1 MNKTEFINAVA
12 EKSGLS
18 KVDAKKAVE
27 AFVETVSS
35 ELKEGGKVAL
45 LGFGSFSVAEKSA
58 RKGVNPKTKQP
69 IEIPARKSVK
79 FKAGAELTEIIKKI
93 SLTLS
98 ISKKALRNRNAFLL
112 IACRLLY
119 QIIFISF
126 LPTPILWFLQNK
138 PVPLQVK

>member
-1 MNKTEFINAVA
+1 MNKTEFIDAVA

-79 FKAGAELTEIIKKI
+79 FKAGAELTEIIK
-93 SLTLS
+93 
-98 ISKKALRNRNAFLL
+98 
-112 IACRLLY
+112 
-119 QIIFISF
+119 
-126 LPTPILWFLQNK
+126 
-138 PVPLQVK
+138 

>member
-45 LGFGSFSVAEKSA
+45 LGFGFFSVAEKSA

-79 FKAGAELTEIIKKI
+79 FKAGAELTEIIK
-93 SLTLS
+93 
-98 ISKKALRNRNAFLL
+98 
-112 IACRLLY
+112 
-119 QIIFISF
+119 
-126 LPTPILWFLQNK
+126 
-138 PVPLQVK
+138 

>member
-35 ELKEGGKVAL
+35 ELKEGGKVDL

-79 FKAGAELTEIIKKI
+79 FKAGAELTEIIK
-93 SLTLS
+93 
-98 ISKKALRNRNAFLL
+98 
-112 IACRLLY
+112 
-119 QIIFISF
+119 
-126 LPTPILWFLQNK
+126 
-138 PVPLQVK
+138 

>member
-1 MNKTEFINAVA
+1 MNKTEFIYAVA

-79 FKAGAELTEIIKKI
+79 FKAGAELTEIIK
-93 SLTLS
+93 
-98 ISKKALRNRNAFLL
+98 
-112 IACRLLY
+112 
-119 QIIFISF
+119 
-126 LPTPILWFLQNK
+126 
-138 PVPLQVK
+138 

>member
-35 ELKEGGKVAL
+35 ELKEGRKVAL

-79 FKAGAELTEIIKKI
+79 FKAGAELTEIIK
-93 SLTLS
+93 
-98 ISKKALRNRNAFLL
+98 
-112 IACRLLY
+112 
-119 QIIFISF
+119 
-126 LPTPILWFLQNK
+126 
-138 PVPLQVK
+138 

>member
-45 LGFGSFSVAEKSA
+45 LGFGSFSVAEKAA

-69 IEIPARKSVK
+69 IEIPARKSAK
-79 FKAGAELTEIIKKI
+79 FKAGAELTEIIK
-93 SLTLS
+93 
-98 ISKKALRNRNAFLL
+98 
-112 IACRLLY
+112 
-119 QIIFISF
+119 
-126 LPTPILWFLQNK
+126 
-138 PVPLQVK
+138 

>member
-1 MNKTEFINAVA
+1 IMNKTEFINAVA

-45 LGFGSFSVAEKSA
+45 LGFGSFSVAEKAA

-79 FKAGAELTEIIKKI
+79 FKAGAELTEIIK
-93 SLTLS
+93 
-98 ISKKALRNRNAFLL
+98 
-112 IACRLLY
+112 
-119 QIIFISF
+119 
-126 LPTPILWFLQNK
+126 
-138 PVPLQVK
+138 

>member
-12 EKSGLS
+12 EISGLS

-45 LGFGSFSVAEKSA
+45 LGFGSISVAEKSA

-79 FKAGAELTEIIKKI
+79 FKAGAELTEIIK
-93 SLTLS
+93 
-98 ISKKALRNRNAFLL
+98 
-112 IACRLLY
+112 
-119 QIIFISF
+119 
-126 LPTPILWFLQNK
+126 
-138 PVPLQVK
+138 

>member
-1 MNKTEFINAVA
+1 MNKTDFINAVA

-79 FKAGAELTEIIKKI
+79 FKAGAELTEIIK
-93 SLTLS
+93 
-98 ISKKALRNRNAFLL
+98 
-112 IACRLLY
+112 
-119 QIIFISF
+119 
-126 LPTPILWFLQNK
+126 
-138 PVPLQVK
+138 

>member
-45 LGFGSFSVAEKSA
+45 LGFLSLLLKNLHAKVLTRRLNNQSKSRHA
-58 RKGVNPKTKQP
+58 NQ
-69 IEIPARKSVK
+69 
-79 FKAGAELTEIIKKI
+79 LN
-93 SLTLS
+93 
-98 ISKKALRNRNAFLL
+98 SKLAPN
-112 IACRLLY
+112 
-119 QIIFISF
+119 
-126 LPTPILWFLQNK
+126 
-138 PVPLQVK
+138 

>member
-45 LGFGSFSVAEKSA
+45 LGFGSFSVAEKAA
-58 RKGVNPKTKQP
+58 RKCVNPKTKQP

-79 FKAGAELTEIIKKI
+79 FKAGAELTEIIK
-93 SLTLS
+93 
-98 ISKKALRNRNAFLL
+98 
-112 IACRLLY
+112 
-119 QIIFISF
+119 
-126 LPTPILWFLQNK
+126 
-138 PVPLQVK
+138 

>member
-45 LGFGSFSVAEKSA
+45 LGFGSFSVAETSA

-79 FKAGAELTEIIKKI
+79 FKAGAELTEIIK
-93 SLTLS
+93 
-98 ISKKALRNRNAFLL
+98 
-112 IACRLLY
+112 
-119 QIIFISF
+119 
-126 LPTPILWFLQNK
+126 
-138 PVPLQVK
+138 

>member
-35 ELKEGGKVAL
+35 ELKEGCKVAL
-45 LGFGSFSVAEKSA
+45 LGFGSFSVAEKAA

-79 FKAGAELTEIIKKI
+79 FKAGAELTEIIK
-93 SLTLS
+93 
-98 ISKKALRNRNAFLL
+98 
-112 IACRLLY
+112 
-119 QIIFISF
+119 
-126 LPTPILWFLQNK
+126 
-138 PVPLQVK
+138 

>member
-18 KVDAKKAVE
+18 KIEAKKAVE
-27 AFVETVSS
+27 AFVETVSN
-35 ELKEGGKVAL
+35 ELKEGGKVTL

-79 FKAGAELTEIIKKI
+79 FKAGAELTELIK
-93 SLTLS
+93 
-98 ISKKALRNRNAFLL
+98 
-112 IACRLLY
+112 
-119 QIIFISF
+119 
-126 LPTPILWFLQNK
+126 
-138 PVPLQVK
+138 

>member
-12 EKSGLS
+12 EKYGLS

-79 FKAGAELTEIIKKI
+79 FKAGAELTEIIK
-93 SLTLS
+93 
-98 ISKKALRNRNAFLL
+98 
-112 IACRLLY
+112 
-119 QIIFISF
+119 
-126 LPTPILWFLQNK
+126 
-138 PVPLQVK
+138 